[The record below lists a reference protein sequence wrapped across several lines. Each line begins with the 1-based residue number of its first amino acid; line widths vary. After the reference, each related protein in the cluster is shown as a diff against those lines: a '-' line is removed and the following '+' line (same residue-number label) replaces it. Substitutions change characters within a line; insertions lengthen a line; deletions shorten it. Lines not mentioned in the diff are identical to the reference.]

1 LLARR
6 AIGYSSSAKKRK
18 GTAVPR
24 EGSPRFLIARMSAI
38 GDTVLTL
45 PVLCALRRAFPQA
58 FIAWI
63 VERAAA
69 PMLQGHDALDELIVL
84 PRLWLKSPR
93 EIWRLRSG
101 LSSLRIETTI
111 DPQSVSKTALACWL
125 SGAPRRI
132 GFGGHYGKE
141 LSPWLNNER
150 LVHRQA
156 HITDRSLELLE
167 PLGVQ
172 PGPAEFRV
180 PRSAPAQATIAA
192 HLSKI
197 KLENDYAIV
206 NPGAR
211 WDSKLWPLE
220 RYAEVVNALASDH
233 GLRSVVV
240 WAGDRERAWAEAI
253 VAAAPKSALLAPK
266 TDLLELTALLRRAR
280 IFVGSDTGPMHTA
293 AAVGTPCVAMY
304 GTTRPEDCGPYGP
317 EHIALQARYDD
328 GSRSQRR
335 SATNEAMCL
344 ITAAQVLAA
353 CHEIL
358 RRPIPQKNAA

>member
-1 LLARR
+1 M
-6 AIGYSSSAKKRK
+6 
-18 GTAVPR
+18 PR

-58 FIAWI
+58 FIAWV

-69 PMLQGHDALDELIVL
+69 PMLQGHDALGELVVL

-93 EIWRLRSG
+93 KIWSLHQRLRA
-101 LSSLRIETTI
+101 LRIDTTI

-150 LVHRQA
+150 LVHRQS
-156 HITDRSLELLE
+156 HITDRSLELLA

-172 PGPAEFRV
+172 PGPVEFRV
-180 PRSAPAQATIAA
+180 PRSAPAETTIAA
-192 HLSKI
+192 YLSKN
-197 KLENDYAIV
+197 KLENGYAIV

-220 RYAEVVNALASDH
+220 RYAEVVDALAREH
-233 GLRSVVV
+233 RLKSVVV

-304 GTTRPEDCGPYGP
+304 GTTRPEDCGPYG
-317 EHIALQARYDD
+317 EQHIALQARYDD

-335 SATNEAMCL
+335 NATNEAMCL
-344 ITAAQVLAA
+344 ITAAQVRAA
-353 CHEIL
+353 CDQIL
-358 RRPIPQKNAA
+358 SRPVSQKTAA

>member
-1 LLARR
+1 
-6 AIGYSSSAKKRK
+6 
-18 GTAVPR
+18 
-24 EGSPRFLIARMSAI
+24 MSAI

-45 PVLCALRRAFPQA
+45 PVLCALRREFPGA
-58 FIAWI
+58 FIAWV

-93 EIWRLRSG
+93 EIWQLRKRLRS
-101 LSSLRIETTI
+101 LRLDTTI
-111 DPQSVSKTALACWL
+111 DPQSVFKTALACWL
-125 SGAPRRI
+125 SGARRRI

-141 LSPWLNNER
+141 LSPWLNTER
-150 LVHRQA
+150 LVHRQP

-167 PLGVQ
+167 PLGIRGGSV
-172 PGPAEFRV
+172 EFRV
-180 PRSAPAQATIAA
+180 PRCAPAEAAIASW
-192 HLSKI
+192 LSK
-197 KLENDYAIV
+197 LQVDDGFAII

-211 WDSKLWPLE
+211 WDSKLWPTD
-220 RYAEVVNALASDH
+220 RYAEVVTSLAVDH

-253 VAAAPKSALLAPK
+253 VAAVPQAAVLAPK
-266 TDLLELTALLRRAR
+266 TDLLELTALLRRAT

-304 GTTRPEDCGPYGP
+304 GTTRPADCGPYG
-317 EHIALQARYDD
+317 EQHIALQARYDD

-335 SATNEAMCL
+335 NATNEAMCL
-344 ITAAQVLAA
+344 ITAAEVRAA
-353 CHEIL
+353 CSEIL
-358 RRPIPQKNAA
+358 NRPTPKKHAA

>member
-1 LLARR
+1 M
-6 AIGYSSSAKKRK
+6 RK

-45 PVLCALRRAFPQA
+45 PVLCALRRAFPKA
-58 FIAWI
+58 FIAWV
-63 VERAAA
+63 VERSAA

-93 EIWRLRSG
+93 EIWNFRRRL
-101 LSSLRIETTI
+101 LALAIETTI

-125 SGAPRRI
+125 SGAGRRI
-132 GFGGHYGKE
+132 GFGGRYGKE

-150 LVHRQA
+150 RVHRQA

-172 PGPAEFRV
+172 PGPVEFRV
-180 PRSAPAQATIAA
+180 PRCAPAEATIAA
-192 HLSKI
+192 YLSRTQ
-197 KLENDYAIV
+197 LDRGYAIV

-220 RYAEVVNALASDH
+220 RYAEVVTALADNH
-233 GLRSVVV
+233 GLTSVVV

-253 VAAAPKSALLAPK
+253 VAAAPKAATLAPR

-280 IFVGSDTGPMHTA
+280 IFIGSDTGPMHTA

-304 GTTRPEDCGPYGP
+304 GTTRPEDCGPYG
-317 EHIALQARYDD
+317 EQHIALQTRYDD

-344 ITAAQVLAA
+344 ITAAQVRAA
-353 CHEIL
+353 CNAIL
-358 RRPIPQKNAA
+358 SRNIPKTNAA